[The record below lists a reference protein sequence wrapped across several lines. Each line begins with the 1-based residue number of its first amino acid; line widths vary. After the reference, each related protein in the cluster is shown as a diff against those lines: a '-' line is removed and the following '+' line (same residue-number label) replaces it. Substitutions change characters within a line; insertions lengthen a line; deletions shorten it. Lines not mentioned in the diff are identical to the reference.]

1 MLSDT
6 DLRPG
11 ARFILDGEPYEV
23 LQSSQMKMAQRRP
36 VMQCKIKNLLNGN
49 VYERNFAQSDIFEEA
64 EMEKIEIKYL
74 YTSKGN
80 CFFCEK
86 DNPAKRF
93 SLTEKQIGPSAR
105 FLKPNEIMD
114 GISFDEKIINIIAPV
129 KVQLRV
135 KEAPPGVKGDSAQGG
150 TKAVTLESGA
160 EVQVPLFIEEG
171 DVVEINTETGEY
183 VKRAEKE

>member
-1 MLSDT
+1 MLTPT
-6 DLRPG
+6 DLHPG

-23 LQSSQMKMAQRRP
+23 LQSAQMKMAQRRP
-36 VMQCKIKNLLNGN
+36 VMQCKLKNLVNGN

-64 EMEKIEIKYL
+64 DMEKVEIKYL
-74 YTSKGN
+74 YNSKGSY
-80 CFFCEK
+80 FFCEK
-86 DNPAKRF
+86 DDPSKRF
-93 SLTEKQIGPSAR
+93 SLAEKQLGPCAR

-114 GISFDEKIINIIAPV
+114 GISFEEKIINIIAPV
-129 KVQLRV
+129 KVQLKV

-171 DVVEINTETGEY
+171 DIIEVNTETGEY